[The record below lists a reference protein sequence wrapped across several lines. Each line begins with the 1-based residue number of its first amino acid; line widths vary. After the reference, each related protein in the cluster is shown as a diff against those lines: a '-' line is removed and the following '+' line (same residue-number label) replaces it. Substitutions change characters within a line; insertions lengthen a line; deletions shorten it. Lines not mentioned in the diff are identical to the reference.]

1 MKTKT
6 FKIILE
12 IVKVVVT
19 TLLGYLE
26 GSNHI
31 ISNIMC
37 DF

>member
-6 FKIILE
+6 IKIILE

-26 GSNHI
+26 GSTHVL
-31 ISNIMC
+31 SNM
-37 DF
+37 F